1 MTMRSGY
8 VNLKTDWGFKHLM
21 GHEPQMRSFLNSLLS
36 EEYGEIKSLTFE
48 NVEVLSDR
56 KGGRGVIFD
65 LFCTTDSGDK
75 IIVEMQNYSQLF
87 FKTRANYYLYTLM
100 TKVLGRGVDWNKM
113 KKDIPHLIGIFFLG
127 KRMGTE
133 TKAIIETEEFD
144 RIEKTPFW
152 DRMRKYFIILENF
165 DFTDLEQPSFKDCWI
180 EIIKNLGSN
189 MYKISPS
196 VYEKA
201 DPALLEL
208 IERANV
214 CNLTKEERI
223 RYEAGLKAIEDSVD
237 FYELLTEKMEE
248 ADQRA
253 EEAEAKAEKTIAEA
267 KKAVAEAVEK
277 AKIAVAE
284 ATIEA
289 KSEGLAEGRAEG
301 LAEGKAEGLAEGK
314 AEGRAEGRAEG
325 KAEGIKLTQLENA
338 KKMLAED
345 FTIEMIAKITGL
357 TQKEIEN
364 LQ

>member
-180 EIIKNLGSN
+180 EIIKNLGDN
-189 MYKISPS
+189 MYKIHPS

-208 IERANV
+208 IERAQV
-214 CNLTKEERI
+214 GNLSDDEYL
-223 RYEAGLKAIEDSVD
+223 RYEAGLKALEDYID
-237 FYELLTEKMEE
+237 FDELLE
-248 ADQRA
+248 D
-253 EEAEAKAEKTIAEA
+253 AKAEATAKGLTEGHAKGLAKGHAEGLA
-267 KKAVAEAVEK
+267 
-277 AKIAVAE
+277 
-284 ATIEA
+284 
-289 KSEGLAEGRAEG
+289 EGLAEGRAEG
-301 LAEGKAEGLAEGK
+301 LAEGIV
-314 AEGRAEGRAEG
+314 
-325 KAEGIKLTQLENA
+325 EGIVEGERRNKLENA
-338 KKMLAED
+338 KRMLEEN
-345 FTIEMIAKITGL
+345 FTVEMIAKITKL
-357 TQKEIEN
+357 SKNEIEN
-364 LQ
+364 LKGLI

>member
-165 DFTDLEQPSFKDCWI
+165 DFTELEQPSFKDCWI
-180 EIIKNLGSN
+180 EIIKNLGDN
-189 MYKISPS
+189 MYKIHPS

-208 IERANV
+208 IERAQV
-214 CNLTKEERI
+214 GNLSDDEYL
-223 RYEAGLKAIEDSVD
+223 RYEAGLKALEDYID
-237 FYELLTEKMEE
+237 FDEMLAEAQAKVEE
-248 ADQRA
+248 AQAKA
-253 EEAEAKAEKTIAEA
+253 EEAQAKAAEA
-267 KKAVAEAVEK
+267 
-277 AKIAVAE
+277 
-284 ATIEA
+284 
-289 KSEGLAEGRAEG
+289 
-301 LAEGKAEGLAEGK
+301 K

-325 KAEGIKLTQLENA
+325 ERRTQIETA
-338 KKMLAED
+338 KRMLALGMELD
-345 FTIEMIAKITGL
+345 AIIMVSNLSKE
-357 TQKEIEN
+357 EIEK
-364 LQ
+364 LKQVL

>member
-180 EIIKNLGSN
+180 EIIKNLGDN
-189 MYKISPS
+189 MYKIHPS

-208 IERANV
+208 IERAQV
-214 CNLTKEERI
+214 GNLSDDEYL
-223 RYEAGLKAIEDSVD
+223 RYEAGLKALEDYID
-237 FYELLTEKMEE
+237 FDEMLAEAQAKVEE
-248 ADQRA
+248 AQA
-253 EEAEAKAEKTIAEA
+253 KAAEAKAEGERRTQIETA
-267 KKAVAEAVEK
+267 K
-277 AKIAVAE
+277 
-284 ATIEA
+284 
-289 KSEGLAEGRAEG
+289 RM
-301 LAEGKAEGLAEGK
+301 
-314 AEGRAEGRAEG
+314 
-325 KAEGIKLTQLENA
+325 LED
-338 KKMLAED
+338 D
-345 FTIEMIAKITGL
+345 FSTELIAKFTGL
-357 TQKEIEN
+357 SIDEIEN
-364 LQ
+364 LKAASVK

>member
-1 MTMRSGY
+1 M
-8 VNLKTDWGFKHLM
+8 
-21 GHEPQMRSFLNSLLS
+21 S

-180 EIIKNLGSN
+180 EIIKNLGDN
-189 MYKISPS
+189 MYKIHPS

-208 IERANV
+208 IERAQV
-214 CNLTKEERI
+214 GNLSDDEYL
-223 RYEAGLKAIEDSVD
+223 RYEAGLKALEDYID
-237 FYELLTEKMEE
+237 FDEMLAEAQAKVEE
-248 ADQRA
+248 AQA
-253 EEAEAKAEKTIAEA
+253 KAAEA
-267 KKAVAEAVEK
+267 
-277 AKIAVAE
+277 
-284 ATIEA
+284 
-289 KSEGLAEGRAEG
+289 
-301 LAEGKAEGLAEGK
+301 K
-314 AEGRAEGRAEG
+314 AEGRAEGEKYTQIETAKRMLDANFSSELIAE
-325 KAEGIKLTQLENA
+325 
-338 KKMLAED
+338 
-345 FTIEMIAKITGL
+345 FTGL
-357 TQKEIEN
+357 SIDDIEN
-364 LQ
+364 LKTALQNKLG

>member
-165 DFTDLEQPSFKDCWI
+165 DFTELEQPSFKDCWI
-180 EIIKNLGSN
+180 EIIKNLGDN
-189 MYKISPS
+189 MYKIHPS

-208 IERANV
+208 IERAQV
-214 CNLTKEERI
+214 GNLSDDEYL
-223 RYEAGLKAIEDSVD
+223 RYEAGLKALEDYID
-237 FYELLTEKMEE
+237 FDEML
-248 ADQRA
+248 
-253 EEAEAKAEKTIAEA
+253 AEAQAKAAEA
-267 KKAVAEAVEK
+267 
-277 AKIAVAE
+277 
-284 ATIEA
+284 
-289 KSEGLAEGRAEG
+289 
-301 LAEGKAEGLAEGK
+301 K
-314 AEGRAEGRAEG
+314 AEGRAEGERR
-325 KAEGIKLTQLENA
+325 TQIETA
-338 KKMLAED
+338 KRMLALGMELD
-345 FTIEMIAKITGL
+345 AIIMVSNLSKE
-357 TQKEIEN
+357 EIEK
-364 LQ
+364 LKQVL

>member
-180 EIIKNLGSN
+180 EIIKNLGDN
-189 MYKISPS
+189 MYKIHPS

-208 IERANV
+208 IERAQV
-214 CNLTKEERI
+214 GNLTDDEYL
-223 RYEAGLKAIEDSVD
+223 RYEAGLKALEDYID
-237 FYELLTEKMEE
+237 FDEMLAEAQAKVEE
-248 ADQRA
+248 AQAKAEEAQTRA
-253 EEAEAKAEKTIAEA
+253 EEAQAKAAEA
-267 KKAVAEAVEK
+267 QAKAAEA
-277 AKIAVAE
+277 
-284 ATIEA
+284 
-289 KSEGLAEGRAEG
+289 RAEG
-301 LAEGKAEGLAEGK
+301 E
-314 AEGRAEGRAEG
+314 RR
-325 KAEGIKLTQLENA
+325 TQIETAKRMLED
-338 KKMLAED
+338 D
-345 FTIEMIAKITGL
+345 FSTELIAKFTGL
-357 TQKEIEN
+357 SIDEIEN
-364 LQ
+364 LKAASVN

>member
-180 EIIKNLGSN
+180 EIIKNLGDN
-189 MYKISPS
+189 MYKIHPS

-208 IERANV
+208 IERAQV
-214 CNLTKEERI
+214 GNLSDDEYL
-223 RYEAGLKAIEDSVD
+223 RYEAGLKALEDYID
-237 FYELLTEKMEE
+237 FDEMLAEAQAKVEE
-248 ADQRA
+248 AQAKA
-253 EEAEAKAEKTIAEA
+253 EEAQTKAAEA
-267 KKAVAEAVEK
+267 
-277 AKIAVAE
+277 
-284 ATIEA
+284 
-289 KSEGLAEGRAEG
+289 
-301 LAEGKAEGLAEGK
+301 K

-325 KAEGIKLTQLENA
+325 ERRTQIETA
-338 KKMLAED
+338 KRMLALGMELD
-345 FTIEMIAKITGL
+345 AIIMVSNLSKE
-357 TQKEIEN
+357 EIEN
-364 LQ
+364 LKTASAK

>member
-165 DFTDLEQPSFKDCWI
+165 DFTELEQPSFKDCWI
-180 EIIKNLGSN
+180 EIIKNLGDN
-189 MYKISPS
+189 MYKIHPS

-208 IERANV
+208 IERAQV
-214 CNLTKEERI
+214 GNLSDDEYL
-223 RYEAGLKAIEDSVD
+223 RYEAGLKALEDYID
-237 FYELLTEKMEE
+237 FDEMLAEAQAKVEE
-248 ADQRA
+248 AQAKA
-253 EEAEAKAEKTIAEA
+253 EEAQTKAAEA
-267 KKAVAEAVEK
+267 
-277 AKIAVAE
+277 
-284 ATIEA
+284 
-289 KSEGLAEGRAEG
+289 
-301 LAEGKAEGLAEGK
+301 K

-325 KAEGIKLTQLENA
+325 ERRTQIETAKRMLED
-338 KKMLAED
+338 D
-345 FTIEMIAKITGL
+345 FSTELIAKFTGL
-357 TQKEIEN
+357 SIDEIEN
-364 LQ
+364 LKTASAK

>member
-165 DFTDLEQPSFKDCWI
+165 DFTELEQPSFKDCWI
-180 EIIKNLGSN
+180 EIIKNLGDN
-189 MYKISPS
+189 MYKIHPS

-208 IERANV
+208 IERAQV
-214 CNLTKEERI
+214 GNLSDDEYL
-223 RYEAGLKAIEDSVD
+223 RYEAGLKALEDYID
-237 FYELLTEKMEE
+237 FDEMLAEAQAKVEE
-248 ADQRA
+248 AQAKA
-253 EEAEAKAEKTIAEA
+253 EEAQAKAAEA
-267 KKAVAEAVEK
+267 
-277 AKIAVAE
+277 
-284 ATIEA
+284 
-289 KSEGLAEGRAEG
+289 
-301 LAEGKAEGLAEGK
+301 K

-325 KAEGIKLTQLENA
+325 ERRTQIETAKRMLED
-338 KKMLAED
+338 D
-345 FTIEMIAKITGL
+345 FSTELIAKFTGL
-357 TQKEIEN
+357 SIDEIEN
-364 LQ
+364 LKTASAK

>member
-165 DFTDLEQPSFKDCWI
+165 DFTELEQPSFKDCWI
-180 EIIKNLGSN
+180 EIIKNLGDN
-189 MYKISPS
+189 MYKIHPS

-208 IERANV
+208 IERAQV
-214 CNLTKEERI
+214 GNLTDDEYL
-223 RYEAGLKAIEDSVD
+223 RYEAGLKALEDYID
-237 FYELLTEKMEE
+237 FDEMLAEAQAKVEE
-248 ADQRA
+248 AQA
-253 EEAEAKAEKTIAEA
+253 KAAEA
-267 KKAVAEAVEK
+267 
-277 AKIAVAE
+277 
-284 ATIEA
+284 
-289 KSEGLAEGRAEG
+289 
-301 LAEGKAEGLAEGK
+301 K
-314 AEGRAEGRAEG
+314 AEGRAEGERR
-325 KAEGIKLTQLENA
+325 TQIETAKRMLED
-338 KKMLAED
+338 D
-345 FTIEMIAKITGL
+345 FSTELIAKFTGL
-357 TQKEIEN
+357 SIDEIEN
-364 LQ
+364 LKAASVN

>member
-180 EIIKNLGSN
+180 EIIKNLGDN
-189 MYKISPS
+189 MYKIHPS

-208 IERANV
+208 IERAQV
-214 CNLTKEERI
+214 GNLSDDEYL
-223 RYEAGLKAIEDSVD
+223 RYEAGLKALEDYID
-237 FYELLTEKMEE
+237 FDEMLAEAQAKVEE
-248 ADQRA
+248 AQAKA
-253 EEAEAKAEKTIAEA
+253 EEAQAKAAEA
-267 KKAVAEAVEK
+267 
-277 AKIAVAE
+277 
-284 ATIEA
+284 
-289 KSEGLAEGRAEG
+289 
-301 LAEGKAEGLAEGK
+301 K
-314 AEGRAEGRAEG
+314 AEGRAEGERR
-325 KAEGIKLTQLENA
+325 TQ
-338 KKMLAED
+338 
-345 FTIEMIAKITGL
+345 IEIAKRMLEDDFSTELIAKFTGL
-357 TQKEIEN
+357 SIDEIEN
-364 LQ
+364 LKTASAK

>member
-180 EIIKNLGSN
+180 EIIKNLGDN
-189 MYKISPS
+189 MYKIHPS

-208 IERANV
+208 IERAQV
-214 CNLTKEERI
+214 GNLSDDEYL
-223 RYEAGLKAIEDSVD
+223 RYEAGLKALEDYID
-237 FYELLTEKMEE
+237 FDEMLAEAQAKVEE
-248 ADQRA
+248 AQAKA
-253 EEAEAKAEKTIAEA
+253 EEAQAWAEEAQAKAAEA
-267 KKAVAEAVEK
+267 
-277 AKIAVAE
+277 
-284 ATIEA
+284 
-289 KSEGLAEGRAEG
+289 
-301 LAEGKAEGLAEGK
+301 K

-325 KAEGIKLTQLENA
+325 ERRTQIETAKRMLED
-338 KKMLAED
+338 D
-345 FTIEMIAKITGL
+345 FSTELIAKFTGL
-357 TQKEIEN
+357 SIDEIEN
-364 LQ
+364 LKAASVN

>member
-1 MTMRSGY
+1 MTRSGY

-113 KKDIPHLIGIFFLG
+113 KEDIPHLIGIFFLG
-127 KRMGTE
+127 KRMGNE
-133 TKAIIETEEFD
+133 KKAIIETEEFD
-144 RIEKTPFW
+144 RVEKTPFW

-165 DFTDLEQPSFKDCWI
+165 DFTELECPTFKDCWI
-180 EIIKNLGSN
+180 EIIKNLGDN
-189 MYKISPS
+189 MYRIHPS

-208 IERANV
+208 IEKAKV
-214 CNLTKEERI
+214 GNLSEEEYL
-223 RYEAGLKAIEDSVD
+223 RYEAGLKALEDYID
-237 FYELLTEKMEE
+237 FDEMLAE
-248 ADQRA
+248 AQAKVVEAQAQLAEAQAKA
-253 EEAEAKAEKTIAEA
+253 EEAQAKAEEAQAKATEAQAKAE
-267 KKAVAEAVEK
+267 EAQ
-277 AKIAVAE
+277 
-284 ATIEA
+284 A
-289 KSEGLAEGRAEG
+289 KS
-301 LAEGKAEGLAEGK
+301 GKAQLKAK
-314 AEGRAEGRAEG
+314 AEGRTEG
-325 KAEGIKLTQLENA
+325 KIEVA
-338 KKMLAED
+338 KRMLNDNLSVELISK
-345 FTIEMIAKITGL
+345 FTGL
-357 TQKEIEN
+357 SQDEVDK
-364 LQ
+364 LR

>member
-180 EIIKNLGSN
+180 EIIKNLGDN
-189 MYKISPS
+189 MYKIHPS

-208 IERANV
+208 IERAQV
-214 CNLTKEERI
+214 GNLSDDEYL
-223 RYEAGLKAIEDSVD
+223 RYEAGLKALEDYID
-237 FYELLTEKMEE
+237 FDEMLAEAQAKVEE
-248 ADQRA
+248 AQA
-253 EEAEAKAEKTIAEA
+253 KAAEA
-267 KKAVAEAVEK
+267 
-277 AKIAVAE
+277 
-284 ATIEA
+284 
-289 KSEGLAEGRAEG
+289 
-301 LAEGKAEGLAEGK
+301 K
-314 AEGRAEGRAEG
+314 AEGRAEGERR
-325 KAEGIKLTQLENA
+325 TQIETAKRMLED
-338 KKMLAED
+338 D
-345 FTIEMIAKITGL
+345 FSTELIAKFTGL
-357 TQKEIEN
+357 SIDEIEN
-364 LQ
+364 LKAASVN

>member
-1 MTMRSGY
+1 MRSGY

-113 KKDIPHLIGIFFLG
+113 KEDIPHLIGIFFLG
-127 KRMGTE
+127 KRMGNE
-133 TKAIIETEEFD
+133 KKAIIETEEYD
-144 RIEKTPFW
+144 RVEKTPFW

-165 DFTDLEQPSFKDCWI
+165 DFSELEHPSFKDCWI
-180 EIIKNLGSN
+180 EIIKNLGDN
-189 MYKISPS
+189 MYRIHPS

-208 IERANV
+208 IEKAKV
-214 CNLTKEERI
+214 GNLSEEEYL
-223 RYEAGLKAIEDSVD
+223 RYEAGLKALEDYIDFDEMLAEAQAKVEEIEAKL
-237 FYELLTEKMEE
+237 EGAQAM
-248 ADQRA
+248 AA
-253 EEAEAKAEKTIAEA
+253 EQQAKAKAEGRTQ
-267 KKAVAEAVEK
+267 
-277 AKIAVAE
+277 
-284 ATIEA
+284 
-289 KSEGLAEGRAEG
+289 GRAEG
-301 LAEGKAEGLAEGK
+301 EKHNQIETAKRMLNENLSAEL
-314 AEGRAEGRAEG
+314 
-325 KAEGIKLTQLENA
+325 ISKLT
-338 KKMLAED
+338 
-345 FTIEMIAKITGL
+345 GL
-357 TQKEIEN
+357 SQDEVDK
-364 LQ
+364 LR

>member
-180 EIIKNLGSN
+180 EIIKNLGDN
-189 MYKISPS
+189 MYKIHPS

-208 IERANV
+208 IERAQV
-214 CNLTKEERI
+214 GNLSDDEYL
-223 RYEAGLKAIEDSVD
+223 RYEAGLKALEDYID
-237 FYELLTEKMEE
+237 FDEMLAEAQAKVEE
-248 ADQRA
+248 AQAKA
-253 EEAEAKAEKTIAEA
+253 EEAQAKAEEAQAKAAEA
-267 KKAVAEAVEK
+267 
-277 AKIAVAE
+277 
-284 ATIEA
+284 
-289 KSEGLAEGRAEG
+289 
-301 LAEGKAEGLAEGK
+301 K

-325 KAEGIKLTQLENA
+325 ERRTQIETAKRMLED
-338 KKMLAED
+338 D
-345 FTIEMIAKITGL
+345 FSSELIAKFTGL
-357 TQKEIEN
+357 SIDEIEN
-364 LQ
+364 LKAASAK

>member
-180 EIIKNLGSN
+180 EIIKNLGDN
-189 MYKISPS
+189 MYKIHPS

-208 IERANV
+208 IERAQV
-214 CNLTKEERI
+214 GNLSDDEYL
-223 RYEAGLKAIEDSVD
+223 RYEAGLKALEDYID
-237 FYELLTEKMEE
+237 FDEMLAEAQAKVEE
-248 ADQRA
+248 AQAKA
-253 EEAEAKAEKTIAEA
+253 EEAQAKAAEA
-267 KKAVAEAVEK
+267 
-277 AKIAVAE
+277 
-284 ATIEA
+284 
-289 KSEGLAEGRAEG
+289 
-301 LAEGKAEGLAEGK
+301 K
-314 AEGRAEGRAEG
+314 AEGRAEGERR
-325 KAEGIKLTQLENA
+325 TQIETAKRMLED
-338 KKMLAED
+338 D
-345 FTIEMIAKITGL
+345 FSTELIAKFTGL
-357 TQKEIEN
+357 SIDEIEN
-364 LQ
+364 LKAASVN

>member
-165 DFTDLEQPSFKDCWI
+165 YFTDLEQPSFKDCWI
-180 EIIKNLGSN
+180 EIIKNLGDN
-189 MYKISPS
+189 MYKIHPS

-208 IERANV
+208 IERAQV
-214 CNLTKEERI
+214 GNLSDDEYL
-223 RYEAGLKAIEDSVD
+223 RYEAGLKALEDYID
-237 FYELLTEKMEE
+237 FDEMLAEAQAKVEE
-248 ADQRA
+248 AQA
-253 EEAEAKAEKTIAEA
+253 KAAEA
-267 KKAVAEAVEK
+267 
-277 AKIAVAE
+277 
-284 ATIEA
+284 
-289 KSEGLAEGRAEG
+289 
-301 LAEGKAEGLAEGK
+301 K
-314 AEGRAEGRAEG
+314 AEGRAEGREEGRAEG
-325 KAEGIKLTQLENA
+325 ERRTQIETAKRMLED
-338 KKMLAED
+338 D
-345 FTIEMIAKITGL
+345 FSTELIAKFTGL
-357 TQKEIEN
+357 SIDEIEN
-364 LQ
+364 LKAASAK

>member
-180 EIIKNLGSN
+180 EIIKNLGDN
-189 MYKISPS
+189 MYKIHPS

-208 IERANV
+208 IERAQV
-214 CNLTKEERI
+214 GNLSDDEYL
-223 RYEAGLKAIEDSVD
+223 RYEAGLKALEDYID
-237 FYELLTEKMEE
+237 FDEMLAEAQAKAEE
-248 ADQRA
+248 AQTRA
-253 EEAEAKAEKTIAEA
+253 EEAQAKAAEA
-267 KKAVAEAVEK
+267 
-277 AKIAVAE
+277 
-284 ATIEA
+284 
-289 KSEGLAEGRAEG
+289 
-301 LAEGKAEGLAEGK
+301 K

-325 KAEGIKLTQLENA
+325 ERRTQIETAKRMLED
-338 KKMLAED
+338 D
-345 FTIEMIAKITGL
+345 FSTELIAKFTGL
-357 TQKEIEN
+357 SIDEIEN
-364 LQ
+364 LKAASAK

>member
-180 EIIKNLGSN
+180 EIIKNLGDN
-189 MYKISPS
+189 MYKIHPS

-208 IERANV
+208 IERAQV
-214 CNLTKEERI
+214 GNLSDDEYL
-223 RYEAGLKAIEDSVD
+223 RYEAGLKALEDYID
-237 FYELLTEKMEE
+237 FDEMLAEAQAKVEE
-248 ADQRA
+248 AQAKA
-253 EEAEAKAEKTIAEA
+253 EEAQAKAAEA
-267 KKAVAEAVEK
+267 
-277 AKIAVAE
+277 
-284 ATIEA
+284 
-289 KSEGLAEGRAEG
+289 
-301 LAEGKAEGLAEGK
+301 K
-314 AEGRAEGRAEG
+314 AEGRAEGERR
-325 KAEGIKLTQLENA
+325 TQIETAKRMLED
-338 KKMLAED
+338 D
-345 FTIEMIAKITGL
+345 FSTELIAKFTGL
-357 TQKEIEN
+357 SIDEIEN
-364 LQ
+364 LKAASAK

>member
-180 EIIKNLGSN
+180 EIIKNLKKN
-189 MYKISPS
+189 H
-196 VYEKA
+196 
-201 DPALLEL
+201 
-208 IERANV
+208 
-214 CNLTKEERI
+214 LTKKI
-223 RYEAGLKAIEDSVD
+223 KNLI
-237 FYELLTEKMEE
+237 
-248 ADQRA
+248 
-253 EEAEAKAEKTIAEA
+253 
-267 KKAVAEAVEK
+267 KKK
-277 AKIAVAE
+277 
-284 ATIEA
+284 
-289 KSEGLAEGRAEG
+289 
-301 LAEGKAEGLAEGK
+301 
-314 AEGRAEGRAEG
+314 
-325 KAEGIKLTQLENA
+325 N
-338 KKMLAED
+338 
-345 FTIEMIAKITGL
+345 
-357 TQKEIEN
+357 
-364 LQ
+364 

>member
-180 EIIKNLGSN
+180 EIIKNLGDN
-189 MYKISPS
+189 MYKIHPS

-208 IERANV
+208 IERAQV
-214 CNLTKEERI
+214 GNLSDDEYL
-223 RYEAGLKAIEDSVD
+223 RYEAGLKALEDYID
-237 FYELLTEKMEE
+237 FDEMLAEAQAKVEE
-248 ADQRA
+248 AQAKA
-253 EEAEAKAEKTIAEA
+253 EEAQAWAEEAQAKAAEA
-267 KKAVAEAVEK
+267 QAKAAEA
-277 AKIAVAE
+277 
-284 ATIEA
+284 
-289 KSEGLAEGRAEG
+289 
-301 LAEGKAEGLAEGK
+301 K
-314 AEGRAEGRAEG
+314 AEGRAEGERR
-325 KAEGIKLTQLENA
+325 TQIETA
-338 KKMLAED
+338 KRMLALGMELD
-345 FTIEMIAKITGL
+345 AIIMVSNLSKE
-357 TQKEIEN
+357 EIEK
-364 LQ
+364 LKQVL

>member
-180 EIIKNLGSN
+180 EIIKNLGDN
-189 MYKISPS
+189 MYKIHPS

-208 IERANV
+208 IERAQV
-214 CNLTKEERI
+214 GNLSDDEYL
-223 RYEAGLKAIEDSVD
+223 RYEAGLKALEDYID
-237 FYELLTEKMEE
+237 FDEMLAEAQAKVEE
-248 ADQRA
+248 AQAKA
-253 EEAEAKAEKTIAEA
+253 EEAQAKAAEA
-267 KKAVAEAVEK
+267 
-277 AKIAVAE
+277 
-284 ATIEA
+284 
-289 KSEGLAEGRAEG
+289 
-301 LAEGKAEGLAEGK
+301 K

-325 KAEGIKLTQLENA
+325 ERRTQIETA
-338 KKMLAED
+338 KRMLALGMELD
-345 FTIEMIAKITGL
+345 AIIMVSNLSKE
-357 TQKEIEN
+357 EIEK
-364 LQ
+364 LKQVL

>member
-180 EIIKNLGSN
+180 EIIKNLGDN
-189 MYKISPS
+189 MYKIHPS

-208 IERANV
+208 IERAQV
-214 CNLTKEERI
+214 GNLTDDEYL
-223 RYEAGLKAIEDSVD
+223 RYEAGLKALEDYID
-237 FYELLTEKMEE
+237 FDEMLAEAQAKVEE
-248 ADQRA
+248 AQAKA
-253 EEAEAKAEKTIAEA
+253 EEAQAKAAEA
-267 KKAVAEAVEK
+267 
-277 AKIAVAE
+277 
-284 ATIEA
+284 
-289 KSEGLAEGRAEG
+289 
-301 LAEGKAEGLAEGK
+301 K
-314 AEGRAEGRAEG
+314 AEGRAEGERR
-325 KAEGIKLTQLENA
+325 TQIETA
-338 KKMLAED
+338 KRMLALGMELD
-345 FTIEMIAKITGL
+345 AIIMVSNLSKE
-357 TQKEIEN
+357 EIEK
-364 LQ
+364 LKQVL

>member
-180 EIIKNLGSN
+180 EIIKNLGDN
-189 MYKISPS
+189 MYKIHPS

-208 IERANV
+208 IERAQV
-214 CNLTKEERI
+214 GNLSDDEYL
-223 RYEAGLKAIEDSVD
+223 RYEAGLKALEDYID
-237 FYELLTEKMEE
+237 FDEMLAEAQAKVEE
-248 ADQRA
+248 AQAWA
-253 EEAEAKAEKTIAEA
+253 EEAQAKAAEA
-267 KKAVAEAVEK
+267 QAKAAEAQAK
-277 AKIAVAE
+277 AAE
-284 ATIEA
+284 A
-289 KSEGLAEGRAEG
+289 
-301 LAEGKAEGLAEGK
+301 K
-314 AEGRAEGRAEG
+314 AEGRAEGERR
-325 KAEGIKLTQLENA
+325 TQIETAKRMLED
-338 KKMLAED
+338 D
-345 FTIEMIAKITGL
+345 FSTELIAKFTGL
-357 TQKEIEN
+357 SIDEIEN
-364 LQ
+364 LKAASAK

>member
-180 EIIKNLGSN
+180 EIIKNLGDN
-189 MYKISPS
+189 MYKIHPS

-208 IERANV
+208 IERAQV
-214 CNLTKEERI
+214 GNLSDDEYL
-223 RYEAGLKAIEDSVD
+223 RYEAGLKALEDYID
-237 FYELLTEKMEE
+237 FDEMLAEAQAKVEE
-248 ADQRA
+248 AQAKAA
-253 EEAEAKAEKTIAEA
+253 EAQTKAAEAKAEGERRTQIETA
-267 KKAVAEAVEK
+267 K
-277 AKIAVAE
+277 
-284 ATIEA
+284 
-289 KSEGLAEGRAEG
+289 RM
-301 LAEGKAEGLAEGK
+301 
-314 AEGRAEGRAEG
+314 
-325 KAEGIKLTQLENA
+325 LED
-338 KKMLAED
+338 D
-345 FTIEMIAKITGL
+345 FSTELIAKFTGL
-357 TQKEIEN
+357 SIDEIEN
-364 LQ
+364 LKAASAK